1 MFERRRSALMLAMAI
16 AIALCSSAVAPAA
29 RAPTDDPGLAP
40 TAPVKPGKAA
50 REAKAAAATIGGALA
65 DAKFEPG
72 KETRIDDKAVG
83 GPGYFIVYLPKEY
96 TPDRAWPAI
105 FCYHGLGQKPT
116 TYPFQQVL
124 GGKGFIIVGMPYYST
139 GMDAFGTVQ
148 NDIETV
154 QRLAPELAKV
164 LKIDPRQLFVGGFSQ
179 GGWMTSTIA
188 EATAPMWAGV
198 VITGAGRHGSGTL
211 KNAAT
216 FRGKPMYIGAGE
228 KDSNADSARQAAD
241 FYRGEGADVALEIWP
256 GVAHSIDTKSK
267 KFADW
272 LWGSGPLKQVK
283 ADLADARAA
292 QAAGKLGVAYAKFK
306 QAADV
311 PGGHEQCVEAG
322 KTADAIAKEAE
333 GQLASA
339 EGGAAAKRYT
349 EAIAALSRLS
359 AAYAGSPFGERATKS
374 LAALQADPAVQA
386 SLGQDRIN
394 AQAKLLHEQAQTAEL
409 AKDYA
414 RAIRFYEQLIATCEK
429 SDLAPAA
436 KDRLAALKSD
446 KAVMA
451 AVRAKDAERDCR
463 GWLSLADNYAKN
475 GLKDKAREFLQKV
488 IDKYGDTDWGAQAK
502 ERLKQLK

>member
-1 MFERRRSALMLAMAI
+1 MLETRRSTLFIAAAI
-16 AIALCSSAVAPAA
+16 FAALCITVAASAA
-29 RAPTDDPGLAP
+29 RPPTDDPGLNPPGPAR
-40 TAPVKPGKAA
+40 PGKAA
-50 REAKAAAATIGGALA
+50 RDAKAAAATVGAALA

-72 KETRIDDKAVG
+72 KETRIDDKGVG

-124 GGKGFIIVGMPYYST
+124 GGKGFIIVGMPYYSAD
-139 GMDAFGTVQ
+139 MAAFSTVQ
-148 NDIETV
+148 NDIESV

-179 GGWMTSTIA
+179 GGWMTSAIA

-198 VITGAGRHGSGTL
+198 AITGAGRHSSGPL
-211 KNAAT
+211 KNPAA

-228 KDSNADSARQAAD
+228 KDSNADSAQKAAD
-241 FYRGEGADVALEIWP
+241 FYRGEGADVTLEIWP
-256 GVAHSIDTKSK
+256 GVGHSIDTKSK

-272 LWGSGPLKQVK
+272 LWDSGPLKQVK
-283 ADLADARAA
+283 ADLAEARAA
-292 QAAGKLGVAYAKFK
+292 QAAGKLGVAYTKFK
-306 QAADV
+306 QASDV

-322 KTADAIAKEAE
+322 KTAEAIAKDAE

-349 EAIAALSRLS
+349 EAIAGFSRVS
-359 AAYAGSPFGERATKS
+359 AAYAGSPFGERASKS

-386 SLGQDRIN
+386 SLGRDRIN
-394 AQAKLLHEQAQTAEL
+394 AQAKLLQEQAQTAEL